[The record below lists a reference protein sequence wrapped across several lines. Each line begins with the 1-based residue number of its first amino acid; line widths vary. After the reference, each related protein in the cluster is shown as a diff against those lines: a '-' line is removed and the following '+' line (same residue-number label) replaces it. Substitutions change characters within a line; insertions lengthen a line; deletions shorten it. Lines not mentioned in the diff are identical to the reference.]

1 MDMQVFSYTD
11 YRKLVLDYFQA
22 RKAMPAGFSWREFA
36 KECGYASPVYLKL
49 VTEEKSNLSEVGVE
63 RVAAAIGLTGRE
75 LQYFRIL
82 VRFNQA
88 SASRDKKQA
97 FAELRD
103 LATKAEVTTLQADQY
118 DYYQSWYNAAI
129 RELAPSMPGAT
140 PEQLGEAL
148 FPKVSAAKV
157 RKSLELLERIGLL
170 VKSES
175 VYVQTSQSISTGSEV
190 TSLSV
195 RDMHRQMAELAMDS
209 LDSVA
214 REQRDISGLTLGLS
228 AEAFERVVREM
239 AEFRRRLVAIAT
251 EDTRTDR
258 VYRVNL
264 QVFPV
269 SESIGLP
276 GGEA

>member
-1 MDMQVFSYTD
+1 MFSYTD

-103 LATKAEVTTLQADQY
+103 LAAKAEVTTLQADQY

-129 RELAPSMPGAT
+129 RELAPSMLGAT